1 MKDAEWNWGQAEAA
15 QKGTHT
21 PCPLECRRGHG
32 LLPCRA
38 LQPSLRA
45 GFLPSDADRV
55 QPGLCLLRFG
65 FIGTKIN
72 LNCAVPNWKWL
83 EILPRHLN

>member
-1 MKDAEWNWGQAEAA
+1 MPRMELGPMGFLKIIRLVLWSAGEGMDCCPVV
-15 QKGTHT
+15 
-21 PCPLECRRGHG
+21 PCG
-32 LLPCRA
+32 
-38 LQPSLRA
+38 SLRA
-45 GFLPSDADRV
+45 GFLPSDADGV